1 MVKEE
6 NSRRTFFKKAAAAV
20 GVVAAAGYTTTLIP
34 KPSGATEDLSAKYAE
49 DAISQEQKLMKAP
62 LVQMSDSEKKQ
73 MLDEMLNNY
82 NNNKGPA

>member
-6 NSRRTFFKKAAAAV
+6 NSRRAFFKKAAAAV

-34 KPSGATEDLSAKYAE
+34 KSSGTTEDLSAKYAE
-49 DAISQEQKLMKAP
+49 DAISQEQKLKKTP

-82 NNNKGPA
+82 NNNKDPA